1 MPSIEK
7 MLAYAKSK
15 HRKVRYSMAYPQRL
29 GPIYLDCSSFVYY
42 SLIAGG
48 YLPPGAMIGNTETLY
63 QLKGTVLTEIYSYE
77 DIKAGDIFIRGYQGR
92 SSGAAGHTGIFTRK
106 GEIIHCNAVN
116 NTVTINNESSYISYF
131 LDMKRSNK
139 ERYFRP
145 TSSKLT
151 KALHTSGI
159 ATVHK
164 TTNVRTAPTTSA
176 PIVATY
182 PPGSKIR
189 YDRIIGG
196 DGYVWLSYIG
206 SQSGERRYT
215 AYKDNKGNQWM
226 DI

>member
-15 HRKVRYSMAYPQRL
+15 HRGVKYSMAYPQRL
-29 GPIYLDCSSFVYY
+29 GPAHLDCSSFVYY

-48 YLPPGAMIGNTETLY
+48 YIPPGTMIGNTETLY
-63 QLKGTVLTEIYSYE
+63 KLKRTVLREIYSYE
-77 DIKAGDIFIRGYQGR
+77 EVRPGDIFIRGYEGA
-92 SSGAAGHTGIFTRK
+92 SAGAAGHTGIFTRK

-131 LDMKRSNK
+131 LDRKRSNK

-145 TSSKLT
+145 TLSKPT
-151 KALHTSGI
+151 KTLHTTGL
-159 ATVHK
+159 AKVHK
-164 TTNVRTAPTTSA
+164 TTNVRTAPTTKA

-182 PPGSKIR
+182 PPGSTIR
-189 YDRIIGG
+189 YDRIVGR

-206 SQSGERRYT
+206 RQSGERRYT
-215 AYKDNKGNQWM
+215 AFKDNQGNQWM